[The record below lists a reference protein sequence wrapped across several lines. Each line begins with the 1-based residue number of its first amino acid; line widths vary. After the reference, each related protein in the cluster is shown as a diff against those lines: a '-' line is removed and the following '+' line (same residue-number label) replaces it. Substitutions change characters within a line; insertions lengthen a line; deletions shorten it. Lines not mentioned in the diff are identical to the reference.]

1 MNRLERTN
9 IADFPLYVWAES
21 DTPNRARFCD
31 PMKRERISLGIK
43 EQKGAFLL
51 NQPLSRVVEVG
62 EAAQLFGLSPR
73 QIKRLKATYGLES
86 ERRVFMARTTT
97 GGKERHCSLTVDPR
111 RHTRKANAG
120 PVQPSP

>member
-1 MNRLERTN
+1 
-9 IADFPLYVWAES
+9 
-21 DTPNRARFCD
+21 
-31 PMKRERISLGIK
+31 MKRERISLGIK

-111 RHTRKANAG
+111 RHTRKRTPAKIVADKFDYVVSQESCGPYSDEVRAAG